1 MKITLWIAGLVSAL
15 TLAGCAGS
23 IGPERGNP
31 RLHATESPGSLG
43 PEWFGFIGVRCL
55 LDDPNDEGSTSDY
68 VQEVSGF
75 TNLAHVCVFDNDVHN
90 ELEDLPQHGLKAL
103 LDITLV
109 LFEFTEGDAP
119 SGSGQRYVLRADAQS
134 AWDSFVATNADVLD
148 ADHVGAYY
156 LVDEPIWNGA
166 TPADIEA
173 ATAIVERDAGE
184 IPSVIVEAPG
194 ALEKAVFPEGVD
206 WVGFDLYG
214 VTNPVADPAYQSSLA
229 TLREQARPEQRIV
242 VVLDSQWLPV
252 FGEIG
257 IEQTELATIARN
269 YYALATRE
277 ANVVALIGYT
287 WPGGIDADQLGA
299 RDLPP
304 EVREVYEEIG
314 REILDRQRR
323 G

>member
-1 MKITLWIAGLVSAL
+1 MKITPWIAGLVSAL
-15 TLAGCAGS
+15 VLTGCAGS
-23 IGPERGNP
+23 IEPERGNP
-31 RLHATESPGSLG
+31 RLGATVSPGTHGL
-43 PEWFGFIGVRCL
+43 EWFGFVGVRCQ
-55 LDDPNDEGSTSDY
+55 LDDPNDEEATSDY
-68 VQEVSGF
+68 VNEVSGF

-90 ELEDLPQHGLKAL
+90 ELGDLPEHGLRAL
-103 LDITLV
+103 LDVTLV
-109 LFEFTEGDAP
+109 LFEFTEGEAP
-119 SGSGQRYVLRADAQS
+119 TGSGQRYVLRADAQS
-134 AWDSFVATNADVLD
+134 SWDSFVATNADVLD

-173 ATAIVERDAGE
+173 AVAIVERDAGK

-194 ALEKAVFPEGVD
+194 ALEDAVFPKGVD

-214 VTNPVADPAYQSSLA
+214 VTNPVADPAYQANLA
-229 TLREQARPEQRIV
+229 TLRERARPEQQIA

-257 IEQTELATIARN
+257 IEQGDLATIARN

-277 ANVVALIGYT
+277 PDVVALIGYT

-299 RDLPP
+299 RDLPA
-304 EVREVYEEIG
+304 EVRGVYEEIG
-314 REILDRQRR
+314 REIVDP
-323 G
+323 